1 MQNVNT
7 LLLAYAALVF
17 STVFGLSLLS
27 EERIDVYIA
36 LFAVELFIAAELT
49 RPFTITQNRKIGIV
63 GILML
68 ILFTGIVVERI
79 IGILW

>member
-1 MQNVNT
+1 MQNVST
-7 LLLAYAALVF
+7 FLLAYTVLVF

-49 RPFTITQNRKIGIV
+49 RPFTVTQNRKIGIV

-68 ILFTGIVVERI
+68 ILFAGIVVERI

>member
-7 LLLAYAALVF
+7 FLLAYAALVF

-36 LFAVELFIAAELT
+36 LFAVELFVAAELT
-49 RPFTITQNRKIGIV
+49 RPFTVTQNRKIGIV

-68 ILFTGIVVERI
+68 ILFAGIVVERI